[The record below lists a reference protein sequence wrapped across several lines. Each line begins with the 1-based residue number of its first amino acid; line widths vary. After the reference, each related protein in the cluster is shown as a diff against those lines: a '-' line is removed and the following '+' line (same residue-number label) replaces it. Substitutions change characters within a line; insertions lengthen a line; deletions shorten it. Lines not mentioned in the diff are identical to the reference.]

1 MNLYLTIIFYF
12 KIHFI
17 KNYNNFLG
25 FLNNSKDII
34 NKNIII
40 RNFIKRK
47 LLFFYLFRF
56 RIINNLNKFQIFF
69 CYSIKNYIYLFYN
82 HHFFHF
88 KNLL

>member
-12 KIHFI
+12 KINFI

-56 RIINNLNKFQIFF
+56 RIINNINKFQTFF
-69 CYSIKNYIYLFYN
+69 KLFNKKNTYLFYQ
-82 HHFFHF
+82 FIITFT
-88 KNLL
+88 